1 VVVDTKAPETDV
13 VGYDPEGFGPSTG
26 FTASVLDLGFNSVKL
41 ATYRVSDRTTYRVV
55 SQEDSKVKL
64 GEQLDETGFLATPP
78 IERTLRVL
86 KMFREI
92 VDFQS
97 PRYVLPVATSAV
109 REAANRGE
117 FLHLAE
123 GTSGFKFRV
132 LSEHEEALLSYFGA
146 VLALRIPTGVFFDL
160 GGGTLAIV
168 YAEDYKVKRVIC
180 LPLGAR
186 RLTYLYGNL
195 KKGDIFIRKDY
206 ERMKEH
212 VLELLPTRKE
222 LGLVK
227 KSARLVGV
235 GGTSRALAGYHA
247 DRTAYQF
254 EKLHNY
260 VMDYDA
266 VSWTAAQFLRMKR
279 SQMRSLR
286 SMGQARAETMAAGSC
301 VVRLLMKSLGIQE
314 LVTSTHGLREGTLSL
329 FLHDHRWF
337 TAKSFEPSTIDRQLT
352 SMATGR
358 PWRTTWERH
367 ASAILNAGLVS
378 EHEYSLLIQ
387 ALQIVKHAPQAA
399 DLKARF
405 HELMGID
412 SSLSHVD
419 QLRVAI
425 AIIFVASGSYANV
438 LTDEFSPPLRGR
450 DKETIRRLSAALG
463 LLELLEIMRA
473 RLTIAGTAASGHEIP
488 IKMGIAVRGLY
499 AEELLARAISRI
511 RDEFKMDIDYTVT
524 KEQNLGPLEL
534 PQR

>member
-1 VVVDTKAPETDV
+1 VVVDSKAPETDV

-26 FTASVLDLGFNSVKL
+26 FSASVLDLGFNSVKL
-41 ATYRVSDRTTYRVV
+41 ATYHVSDRTTYRIV

-78 IERTLRVL
+78 MERTLRVL

-146 VLALRIPTGVFFDL
+146 VLSLRIPTGVFFDL

-168 YAEDYKVKRVIC
+168 YAEGFKVKRVIC

-186 RLTYLYGNL
+186 RLTYLYGNP
-195 KKGDIFIRKDY
+195 KKGGLFVRKDY

-212 VLELLPTRKE
+212 ILELLPTRRE

-227 KSARLVGV
+227 NARLVGV
-235 GGTSRALAGYHA
+235 GGTSRALASYHA
-247 DRTAYQF
+247 DRSAYPF

-260 VMDYDA
+260 VMDYEA
-266 VSWTAAQFLRMKR
+266 VSWTTTQFLQMKR
-279 SQMRSLR
+279 SQMKSLR

-301 VVRLLMKSLGIQE
+301 VVRLLMKSLGVQE

-352 SMATGR
+352 PLATGT

-367 ASAILNAGLVS
+367 AAEILAAGIVNEQ
-378 EHEYSLLIQ
+378 EHSLLIE
-387 ALQIVKHAPQAA
+387 ALQIVKKAPQAA
-399 DLKARF
+399 DLRARF
-405 HELMGID
+405 HELMAID

-419 QLRVAI
+419 QLKVAI

-438 LTDEFSPPLRGR
+438 LTEQYSPPLRR
-450 DKETIRRLSAALG
+450 RERETILRLSAALG

-473 RLTIAGTAASGHEIP
+473 RLSITGSAASGPEIP
-488 IKMGIAVRGLY
+488 IKMEIAVRGLY
-499 AEELLARAISRI
+499 AEELLARAISTI
-511 RDEFKMDIDYTVT
+511 RDEFKMDINYSVT
-524 KEQNLGPLEL
+524 KEQSLNPLEL
-534 PQR
+534 QR